1 MKYVV
6 LGYLDEKRWAAMSK
20 QQQDACVAACLTYD
34 DVLRQNGHFVAAEA
48 LHRAPAAAFVRV
60 ESGKVSVTDVPLA
73 ESREQLG
80 GIYVLDAKD
89 LNHAI
94 GLISNH
100 PGARLGGCF
109 EIRPA
114 EELSACYRVGSAG
127 CELSSGMSIRGPAI
141 RLNVEGPNVTPNHS
155 GELP

>member
-1 MKYVV
+1 MKYIV
-6 LGYLDEKRWAAMSK
+6 LGYLDEKRWDAMSK
-20 QQQDACVAACLTYD
+20 QEQDAWVAACLTYD

-48 LHRAPAAAFVRV
+48 LHRAPAAALVRL
-60 ESGKVSVTDVPLA
+60 ESGTVSVTDVPLA
-73 ESREQLG
+73 VSREQLG

-94 GLISNH
+94 QLISNH

-114 EELSACYRVGSAG
+114 EELSACDRAG
-127 CELSSGMSIRGPAI
+127 NISCDFDSGMSIRGAAI
-141 RLNVEGPNVTPNHS
+141 RLNVEGTNVTPNHS
-155 GELP
+155 GELS